1 MAKEKKKVITKF
13 EDIDSSAM
21 VNEVKA
27 IRAFKGVY
35 GGAKANSAEVIAAV
49 KFRAEGLEGEELVVA
64 VYEKLG
70 GLLDKAKAKKNREN
84 EKKEKAR
91 KSSK

>member
-1 MAKEKKKVITKF
+1 MAKEEKKIVRF

-27 IRAFKGVY
+27 VRAFKGVF
-35 GGAKANSAEVIAAV
+35 GGAKPNSAEVIAAA
-49 KFRAEGLEGEELVVA
+49 KLRAEGLEGEELVVA

-70 GLLDKAKAKKNREN
+70 GLLDKARAKKNREN
-84 EKKEKAR
+84 EKKEKSR
-91 KSSK
+91 KASK